1 MGHSG
6 IMAYSLVLL
15 LASSAL
21 AAPRSDNFD
30 RIVGGTE
37 VKQDAKY
44 PYQIWVQGMGACGGS
59 IINKRYILSAAH
71 CFGKVGQKN
80 IKVTDDNYV
89 MVGSNDMM
97 GMDGQFF
104 MIEKIIMHPGYNAEL
119 GNDVALIKVRRD
131 IEFSKKVQPVC
142 LAKDKKKDYTGK
154 MATVTGWG
162 GTKGYNPGQKAPEQ
176 PAQYIMKE
184 TKVKVLKDS
193 EEMCNA
199 ATGGDKAT
207 RFCAWAKNTGSCQ
220 GDSGGPLTVVEG
232 GKFLQIGIVSYAAG
246 CGTSTSEGAGVY
258 ARVTN
263 YVDWINKMTADA
275 GGSC

>member
-1 MGHSG
+1 
-6 IMAYSLVLL
+6 MAYSLVLL

-21 AAPRSDNFD
+21 AAPSSDSFD

-80 IKVTDDNYV
+80 IKVTDNNYV

-119 GNDVALIKVRRD
+119 GNDVALIKVQRD

-142 LAKDKKKDYTGK
+142 LAKDKKKDYTGQ
-154 MATVTGWG
+154 M
-162 GTKGYNPGQKAPEQ
+162 APEQ

-193 EEMCNA
+193 EEMCNM

>member
-1 MGHSG
+1 MGDSVN
-6 IMAYSLVLL
+6 MASSLL
-15 LASSAL
+15 LGLTLATSAL
-21 AAPRSDNFD
+21 AAPGLD
-30 RIVGGTE
+30 RIVGGKE

-80 IKVTDDNYV
+80 INLTDDNYV

-184 TKVKVLKDS
+184 TKVKVLKDLKKCA
-193 EEMCNA
+193 MLQLV
-199 ATGGDKAT
+199 GT
-207 RFCAWAKNTGSCQ
+207 RPPGSVPGPRIQ
-220 GDSGGPLTVVEG
+220 GH
-232 GKFLQIGIVSYAAG
+232 
-246 CGTSTSEGAGVY
+246 
-258 ARVTN
+258 AREIL
-263 YVDWINKMTADA
+263 VDHSLWW
-275 GGSC
+275 

>member
-1 MGHSG
+1 MGDSVN
-6 IMAYSLVLL
+6 MTSSLL
-15 LASSAL
+15 LGLTLATTTL
-21 AAPRSDNFD
+21 AAPGLD
-30 RIVGGTE
+30 RIVGGKE

-71 CFGKVGQKN
+71 CFEKVGQSN
-80 IKVTDDNYV
+80 IKVTDNNYV
-89 MVGSNDMM
+89 MLGSNDMM
-97 GMDGQFF
+97 GMD
-104 MIEKIIMHPGYNAEL
+104 
-119 GNDVALIKVRRD
+119 VALIKLKND
-131 IEFSKKVQPVC
+131 IQFSKKAQPVC
-142 LAKDKKKDYTGK
+142 LAKDKSKDYTGQ

-162 GTKGYNPGQKAPEQ
+162 GTKGYNPGGKVPEQ
-176 PAQYIMKE
+176 PEQYIMKE
-184 TKVKVLKDS
+184 TQVKVLKDS
-193 EEMCNA
+193 EAMCNA

-258 ARVTN
+258 ARVSN
-263 YVDWINKMTADA
+263 YV
-275 GGSC
+275 G